1 MNLLTELS
9 NYLKKHDLKICTAE
23 SCTGGMIA
31 SCLTELP
38 GSSEWFTMGFV
49 TYTLE
54 MKSKFLGV
62 EKNFLH
68 QEGPINAYTVEKM
81 AQGALRESGADIALS
96 TSGLAGP
103 DSGGNPAPIG
113 TVWFACADKNG
124 VVSKKEFFRGNRA
137 DIRLYATQYSLY
149 FCLQFLKAR
158 YLN

>member
-113 TVWFACADKNG
+113 
-124 VVSKKEFFRGNRA
+124 
-137 DIRLYATQYSLY
+137 LSLIHI
-149 FCLQFLKAR
+149 
-158 YLN
+158 

>member
-62 EKNFLH
+62 EKNTCCFLLVDLLLH
-68 QEGPINAYTVEKM
+68 DN
-81 AQGALRESGADIALS
+81 
-96 TSGLAGP
+96 
-103 DSGGNPAPIG
+103 IG
-113 TVWFACADKNG
+113 YIKF
-124 VVSKKEFFRGNRA
+124 
-137 DIRLYATQYSLY
+137 
-149 FCLQFLKAR
+149 
-158 YLN
+158 